1 MRILKLSELTAH
13 IERRKA
19 ELGLSGDDYVLP
31 NSGNF
36 RTAEKRD
43 LLRAIA
49 EESAEQGTL
58 PRFHSEFTR
67 GAILR
72 RGDRRKNTP

>member
-1 MRILKLSELTAH
+1 MMRILKLSELAAH

-19 ELGLSGDDYVLP
+19 QLGLSGDDYVLP

-36 RTAEKRD
+36 RTPEKRD

-58 PRFHSEFTR
+58 PRFRSEFTR
-67 GAILR
+67 GGGVR
-72 RGDRRKNTP
+72 RNNTP